1 MCILRERC
9 GQRIVVFEVETA
21 VEGAEAANLAHVRVV
36 HWSDVLWQLLR
47 GRDVG
52 IVDAVF
58 GWLFHG
64 A

>member
-1 MCILRERC
+1 MF
-9 GQRIVVFEVETA
+9 VFEVETA

-36 HWSDVLWQLLR
+36 HCADVLRQLLG

-58 GWLFHG
+58 GWLFYG